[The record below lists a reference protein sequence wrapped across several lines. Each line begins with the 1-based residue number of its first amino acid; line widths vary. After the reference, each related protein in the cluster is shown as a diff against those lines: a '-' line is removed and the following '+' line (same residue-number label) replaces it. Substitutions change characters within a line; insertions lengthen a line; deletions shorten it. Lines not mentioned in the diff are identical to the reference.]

1 MSINEALQEAFD
13 SGVVYEGSF
22 ILPGMEDNLSG
33 ETLYKNPLNPGMI
46 SLAPWVCGVDRLS
59 DANTYNP
66 SRNPDG
72 PVRLNLL
79 DSPQYPYFHL
89 HLSTRHKHHAH
100 IRYGDIM
107 HPHTSLQWAINKVD
121 GTVQVAA
128 VRTTLRFE
136 VARHLLQNFTVSSPK
151 ELSKKSKR
159 ERGEYRRRRGNAR
172 DFFVLVNRL
181 FHFENDHISVNSKNA
196 FFPEERIQPLQSSSE
211 HMFRFDSTIPTPL
224 AEKLLST
231 ILQHPLWTLG
241 KVLCIRV
248 SDLGKDKT
256 FKVVPSKAYKQATPE
271 FKQIDVWKSLL
282 TSEAA
287 RRCGILGAIPRTQH
301 EFYVCMNYHNTPLL
315 PQRDS
320 LTSMSY
326 MLFQENNLVTYRGTT
341 GAMISWGGYSSWR
354 SKHPGH
360 KMDLSASPQKVHK
373 DAPPPP
379 SPVKACFNPLPE
391 PPDPELVEVHAPSS
405 TPDVDVMFGVSLLG
419 KIRHISLF
427 SAPMAKVRVYRV
439 KYAHYE
445 SALLAEGFTVS
456 QLVFHPEC
464 PDTAARDNLLA
475 PANPLVSEAQD
486 FPSRVIEAATA
497 YGSAEQLSLARDH
510 YLTTSKPLSLTEKI
524 SQLHLQTGK
533 VFDPIPEITGAF
545 ISNEF
550 FSEEDEALVMSYSAD
565 ENHQWLSE
573 GHRTMLHFGFTYNPE
588 SKEVEPFEPTPPE
601 FIQAIRLRA
610 FSARA
615 QVLPSSVLCPNMW
628 SVARYEPGSGLRSH
642 VDVPQL
648 GPYVLDG
655 FFGSGAEMVFE
666 PRPLP
671 RSTLFKKRQKV
682 FLQRRSLL
690 LISGEARD
698 KWKLQI
704 PARDYDTVEKRRIP
718 RDSRVSPGIL
728 SHWCRNGPPYDI
740 LRAP

>member
-1 MSINEALQEAFD
+1 M
-13 SGVVYEGSF
+13 
-22 ILPGMEDNLSG
+22 
-33 ETLYKNPLNPGMI
+33 
-46 SLAPWVCGVDRLS
+46 
-59 DANTYNP
+59 
-66 SRNPDG
+66 
-72 PVRLNLL
+72 
-79 DSPQYPYFHL
+79 
-89 HLSTRHKHHAH
+89 
-100 IRYGDIM
+100 
-107 HPHTSLQWAINKVD
+107 
-121 GTVQVAA
+121 
-128 VRTTLRFE
+128 
-136 VARHLLQNFTVSSPK
+136 
-151 ELSKKSKR
+151 
-159 ERGEYRRRRGNAR
+159 
-172 DFFVLVNRL
+172 
-181 FHFENDHISVNSKNA
+181 
-196 FFPEERIQPLQSSSE
+196 
-211 HMFRFDSTIPTPL
+211 
-224 AEKLLST
+224 
-231 ILQHPLWTLG
+231 
-241 KVLCIRV
+241 
-248 SDLGKDKT
+248 
-256 FKVVPSKAYKQATPE
+256 
-271 FKQIDVWKSLL
+271 
-282 TSEAA
+282 
-287 RRCGILGAIPRTQH
+287 
-301 EFYVCMNYHNTPLL
+301 
-315 PQRDS
+315 
-320 LTSMSY
+320 
-326 MLFQENNLVTYRGTT
+326 
-341 GAMISWGGYSSWR
+341 
-354 SKHPGH
+354 
-360 KMDLSASPQKVHK
+360 HK

-445 SALLAEGFTVS
+445 SALLSEGFTVS

-486 FPSRVIEAATA
+486 FLSRVIEAATA

-510 YLTTSKPLSLTEKI
+510 YLSTSKPLSLTEKI
-524 SQLHLQTGK
+524 AQLHLQTGK

-550 FSEEDEALVMSYSAD
+550 FSEEEEALVMSYSAD

-573 GHRTMLHFGFTYNPE
+573 GHRTMLHFGFRYNPE

-601 FIQAIRLRA
+601 FIQAIGLRA
-610 FSARA
+610 FSACA

-655 FFGSGAEMVFE
+655 SFGSGAEMVFE

-671 RSTLFKKRQKV
+671 GSTLFRKRQKV

-690 LISGEARD
+690 LIFGEARD
-698 KWKLQI
+698 KWKHQI

-718 RDSRVSPGIL
+718 RDSRVSLVFRHTGVGTGL
-728 SHWCRNGPPYDI
+728 HTTSSEPPD
-740 LRAP
+740 PEQHETN